1 MTFTPATGASCSSV
15 GKSLFVPG
23 LFVGKISSHD
33 PTHTPANYS
42 APNSDTTR
50 RFSSTP
56 SYNHRPRTP
65 QALDGAIRYATLVPP
80 SRTPPFYNSLR
91 PSVGPLPSPAIQ
103 EWLRAGAPRI
113 HSKADYHIPGANIPT
128 LPPTLEKYFR
138 GQISIDHLVTLL
150 DARQTDDAAL
160 QNAVSAFCTQKRQ
173 NIQVAPI
180 PRQLPPP
187 SPRSR

>member
-33 PTHTPANYS
+33 PTHRKAPSPANYS

-65 QALDGAIRYATLVPP
+65 QALDGAIRYATPFAYDHPASTTLSDP
-80 SRTPPFYNSLR
+80 SFLQL
-91 PSVGPLPSPAIQ
+91 PLPSPAIQ

-150 DARQTDDAAL
+150 DARPYKMQLAHSAL
-160 QNAVSAFCTQKRQ
+160 KSANTH
-173 NIQVAPI
+173 
-180 PRQLPPP
+180 LPPP
-187 SPRSR
+187 ISLQR